1 MTDRLSTTIAQAVLV
16 TLTLV
21 LLVTGCQ
28 SGGSHRVASRT
39 SRALLPESF
48 GRAVSGKQSLVEQTQ
63 RPDPVIEQASATE
76 FAEGTQEIRRPA
88 GESAVGRAAE
98 IDFPVTEQAELFDLP
113 EMQPKVQSISA
124 ITDANISAASLEE
137 RPQLELSA
145 AESSAAESSLSF
157 QNAIATSLA
166 QNPDLI
172 TARGQDQVSAAAV
185 DVAATYQW
193 NPFVQA
199 QILPADG
206 RGGQTNYYMWLMQRF
221 ELAHQLSFREQ
232 GANATLNQVRWTIHQ
247 TELLNISQTARLYF
261 TALYQQ
267 ELHELANQTAVLNED
282 LLGVVERRFAAGVGT
297 AAQVTTA
304 KVAARQSRNQSHLAD
319 ATYQA
324 ALLAIRQ
331 QLDLPASEP
340 LKLADRLPAFS
351 WRPANAFCNGVLASA
366 ETTGAGSQELANEL
380 VNGRPDVMA
389 ALAGAN
395 AASANYR
402 LANAARTPDVQ
413 AGPIF
418 AQNPN
423 GSQELGV
430 RLQMDLPIWNTG
442 DPLARQRT
450 AEWQQLN
457 RVYSQLKIRAAR
469 EAETAIDRYER
480 ARLLAIETKV
490 DLSPF
495 SERMPADLKDINAQF
510 QAGQADVLTVYATQ
524 NSLLQDRRTYLDL
537 LNELAQSAAAVVQAT
552 ALPVDRIVTLG
563 DGENSL

>member
-1 MTDRLSTTIAQAVLV
+1 MTDRLSTNIAQAVLV
-16 TLTLV
+16 TLTLL

-28 SGGSHRVASRT
+28 SGRSHRVASRASRA

-48 GRAVSGKQSLVEQTQ
+48 GGAVSGKQSLVEQTQ

-76 FAEGTQEIRRPA
+76 FAEGTHEVRRPA

-113 EMQPKVQSISA
+113 EMQPKVLSISA
-124 ITDANISAASLEE
+124 LTDANISAARLEE
-137 RPQLELSA
+137 RPQL
-145 AESSAAESSLSF
+145 ESSAAESSLSF
-157 QNAIATSLA
+157 QNAIAISLA

-267 ELHELANQTAVLNED
+267 ELNELANQTAVLNED
-282 LLGVVERRFAAGVGT
+282 LLGVVERRFEAGVGT

-331 QLDLPASEP
+331 QLNLPASEP

-380 VNGRPDVMA
+380 VEGR
-389 ALAGAN
+389 
-395 AASANYR
+395 S
-402 LANAARTPDVQ
+402 
-413 AGPIF
+413 
-418 AQNPN
+418 
-423 GSQELGV
+423 
-430 RLQMDLPIWNTG
+430 
-442 DPLARQRT
+442 
-450 AEWQQLN
+450 
-457 RVYSQLKIRAAR
+457 
-469 EAETAIDRYER
+469 
-480 ARLLAIETKV
+480 
-490 DLSPF
+490 
-495 SERMPADLKDINAQF
+495 
-510 QAGQADVLTVYATQ
+510 
-524 NSLLQDRRTYLDL
+524 
-537 LNELAQSAAAVVQAT
+537 
-552 ALPVDRIVTLG
+552 
-563 DGENSL
+563 